1 MLELMAN
8 NEEKDLPEEEA
19 VMNALCRHT
28 NRTKINSINK
38 ENQETSY
45 PNDQEST
52 ITAEL
57 KD

>member
-1 MLELMAN
+1 MAN
-8 NEEKDLPEEEA
+8 NEEKDLSEEDA

-28 NRTKINSINK
+28 NRTKINSISK

-45 PNDQEST
+45 PNDQEAT
-52 ITAEL
+52 INAEL

>member
-1 MLELMAN
+1 MAN